1 MSPKESVTND
11 KVVELIKSGVE
22 KLGVRGLARAVD
34 LSPAIITRYT
44 QGKVGEPSQ
53 ATLGKLA
60 DYFGV
65 SVAELRGEKE
75 LIKVFFDRDKMTS
88 VFKNAAVEISTS
100 AETIKQVG
108 ISIILL
114 IQEGASDKQILD
126 EVNGWKRK
134 LSEMNASKKKEVS
147 PLIEVGKLSKTLSV
161 KPDEA
166 LKRLKEIMK
175 KATD

>member
-1 MSPKESVTND
+1 VD
-11 KVVELIKSGVE
+11 LIKGGVE
-22 KLGVRGLARAVD
+22 KLGVRGLSRAVGI
-34 LSPAIITRYT
+34 SPAIITRYT

-53 ATLGKLA
+53 TTLEKLA

-65 SVAELRGEKE
+65 SVAELRGEEE

-100 AETIKQVG
+100 ADTIKQVG

-134 LSEMNASKKKEVS
+134 LSEINASKKREGAS
-147 PLIEVGKLSKTLSV
+147 RIEVNKLPKTLSV

-166 LKRLKEIMK
+166 VKRLKEIME